1 MLLNYNNNSKT
12 DLQVS
17 HQDTHLNIRNVQM
30 IHMAQAAQ
38 KGPKR
43 PPVIKC
49 NIYKSRLSIEAVRD
63 LFLHGT
69 LKLQKSAA

>member
-1 MLLNYNNNSKT
+1 
-12 DLQVS
+12 
-17 HQDTHLNIRNVQM
+17 M